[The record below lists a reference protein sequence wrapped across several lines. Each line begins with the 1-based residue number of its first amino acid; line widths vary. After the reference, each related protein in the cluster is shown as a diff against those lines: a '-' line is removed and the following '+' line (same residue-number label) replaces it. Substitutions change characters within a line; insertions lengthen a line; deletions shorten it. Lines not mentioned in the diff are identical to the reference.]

1 MSAASRRRPRVH
13 PPARFS
19 GRVYV
24 RLPRP
29 AIARFRFLL
38 EARDNLGL
46 FTTADARTGLLMVR
60 FSPHQRREMRE
71 FLDSVRAE
79 LGLDVVFEPEV

>member
-1 MSAASRRRPRVH
+1 MSAPRRRRPRVH

-46 FTTADARTGLLMVR
+46 FTAAEAESGLLMVR
-60 FSPHQRREMRE
+60 FSPHQRREMRD

-79 LGLDVVFEPEV
+79 LGLELVFEPEV